1 MSSEVETSLIIC
13 RGPRASPLRYSQRIL
28 DCARNEKTALA
39 AREWRSRAA
48 LGIRLRF
55 REICI
60 RPTTLYA
67 MRSFGMKTFILLS
80 AWLAGAEPLLAQNV
94 PSTAPDLPRT
104 TSILQAMLS
113 AGPIILPLFILS
125 IFSVMLVIVYFLTI
139 RRGAVVSNGYMA
151 TAEALLRKR
160 DHLGLLAVSNRHGE
174 GIARV
179 VQKVLDFS
187 TKNPNAEFGE
197 VREIA
202 ETEGTRVATS
212 LTNRVTYLA
221 DIGMIAPMIGLL
233 GTVIGIIRSFGA
245 LGADLGTAR
254 YALLSKG
261 ISEALINT
269 SAGLAIGIP
278 AMIFYAFFRGRAQR
292 IISELE
298 AAVTHILALLSLQY
312 GKRSERTPVLL
323 EDEF

>member
-1 MSSEVETSLIIC
+1 MKRLLSLL
-13 RGPRASPLRYSQRIL
+13 A
-28 DCARNEKTALA
+28 ALA
-39 AREWRSRAA
+39 SATPLFAQSPAPAAA
-48 LGIRLRF
+48 L
-55 REICI
+55 
-60 RPTTLYA
+60 
-67 MRSFGMKTFILLS
+67 
-80 AWLAGAEPLLAQNV
+80 
-94 PSTAPDLPRT
+94 APDLPRS
-104 TSILQAMLS
+104 TSILDAMIA
-113 AGPIILPLFILS
+113 AGPIMIPLLALS

-151 TAEALLRKR
+151 TADALLRKR
-160 DHLGLLAVSNRHGE
+160 DYLGLLAVSNRHGE
-174 GIARV
+174 AIARV
-179 VQKVLDFS
+179 VQRVLEFT
-187 TKNPNAEFGE
+187 TKNPNADFQQ

-202 ETEGTRVATS
+202 ETEGTRVASS
-212 LTNRVTYLA
+212 LNNKVIYLA
-221 DIGMIAPMIGLL
+221 DIGMLAPLIGLL

-292 IISELE
+292 LISDLE
-298 AAVTHILALLSLQY
+298 SAVTHVLALLSVQY
-312 GKRSERTPVLL
+312 NKKPERARALV